1 MERRWKVSK
10 EKAITIRISIDVA
23 ETLHALIDSS
33 IGTSCDDD
41 FSAEMIPVRRLLEKK
56 IKEAR
61 KEVKP

>member
-1 MERRWKVSK
+1 MSKV
-10 EKAITIRISIDVA
+10 KAITIRIPIDVA

-33 IGTSCDDD
+33 IGSSGDDD
-41 FSAEMIPVRRLLEKK
+41 FVYEMMPVRKLLEKK